1 MRQRNYILMF
11 VIGALGL
18 WAGYSQYRA
27 DRAAEIQKLV
37 SESAK
42 LADRDAADAL
52 LTVTSNIREN
62 TIENAKLQGRIEGMI
77 SVSLNLPPESN
88 TTSGIWH
95 DGYSRGMSQTKF
107 IEELAYER
115 GYHAAT
121 NDGVCPAGKDNLE
134 KRVSASWTSDQTQ
147 QQLDTYAN
155 NVAYS
160 EKVYQQQIEA
170 KQKQIDELNNVV
182 FKLRAQLGE
191 IDAKNK
197 NKTTTSAAPM
207 PASAAPA
214 QK

>member
-27 DRAAEIQKLV
+27 DRANELQKIAT
-37 SESAK
+37 ESAR
-42 LADRDAADAL
+42 LADRDAMDAL

-62 TIENAKLQGRIEGMI
+62 TVENAKLQGRIEGMI
-77 SVSLNLPPESN
+77 SVSVNLPPESN
-88 TTSGIWH
+88 ATSGVWH
-95 DGYSRGMSQTKF
+95 DGYQRGMSQTKF

-134 KRVSASWTSDQTQ
+134 KRVSASWASDQTQ

-182 FKLRAQLGE
+182 FNLRAQLGE
-191 IDAKNK
+191 VDAK

-207 PASAAPA
+207 PASVAPA